1 VRHLARGNYL
11 FRAGTAELDPGV
23 ATSPLLHALGG
34 FANDEFR
41 MSNDEGM
48 TIFEKII
55 RREIPAEIVWE
66 DDDAVAF
73 HDVNPQA
80 PVHVLIVPKR
90 VIARLAD
97 ATEND
102 ARLLGKLLLA
112 ARKVAE
118 KLDIVNSG
126 YRVVIN
132 SGPDAGE
139 SVPHLHV
146 HVLGKRQMAWP
157 PG

>member
-1 VRHLARGNYL
+1 
-11 FRAGTAELDPGV
+11 
-23 ATSPLLHALGG
+23 
-34 FANDEFR
+34 
-41 MSNDEGM
+41 M

-55 RREIPAEIVWE
+55 AREIPAKIVWE
-66 DDDAVAF
+66 DDDAIAF

-80 PVHVLIVPKR
+80 PVHVLIVPKK
-90 VIARLAD
+90 ALPRLSV
-97 ATEND
+97 ATEKD
-102 ARLLGKLLLA
+102 RALLGKLLL
-112 ARKVAE
+112 VAGE
-118 KLDIVNSG
+118 LAKKLEIDQTG

-146 HVLGKRQMAWP
+146 HLLGKRALAWP

>member
-1 VRHLARGNYL
+1 
-11 FRAGTAELDPGV
+11 
-23 ATSPLLHALGG
+23 
-34 FANDEFR
+34 
-41 MSNDEGM
+41 M

-55 RREIPAEIVWE
+55 RREIPAEIVFE
-66 DDDAVAF
+66 DDDLLAF
-73 HDVNPQA
+73 RDVNPQA

-90 VIARLAD
+90 MVARLAD
-97 ATEND
+97 ATEAD
-102 ARLLGKLLLA
+102 GPLLGKLLLA

-118 KLDIVNSG
+118 KLDLLESG

-139 SVPHLHV
+139 SVPHVHV
-146 HVLGKRQMAWP
+146 RVLGKRTLAWP

>member
-1 VRHLARGNYL
+1 
-11 FRAGTAELDPGV
+11 
-23 ATSPLLHALGG
+23 
-34 FANDEFR
+34 
-41 MSNDEGM
+41 M

-55 RREIPAEIVWE
+55 TRQIPAKIVWE

-90 VIARLAD
+90 VVPRLAD
-97 ATEND
+97 AND
-102 ARLLGKLLLA
+102 ADAPLLGKLLLV
-112 ARKVAE
+112 ARDLAK
-118 KLDIVNSG
+118 KLDLSNG

-146 HVLGKRQMAWP
+146 HLLGKRALAWP

>member
-1 VRHLARGNYL
+1 
-11 FRAGTAELDPGV
+11 
-23 ATSPLLHALGG
+23 
-34 FANDEFR
+34 
-41 MSNDEGM
+41 M

-55 RREIPAEIVWE
+55 AREIPAKIIWE
-66 DDDAVAF
+66 DDDTIAF

-90 VIARLAD
+90 VVLRLTE

-102 ARLLGKLLLA
+102 RALLGKLLLV
-112 ARKVAE
+112 AR
-118 KLDIVNSG
+118 DIAKKFDLSSG

-146 HVLGKRQMAWP
+146 HLLGKRALAWP

>member
-1 VRHLARGNYL
+1 
-11 FRAGTAELDPGV
+11 
-23 ATSPLLHALGG
+23 
-34 FANDEFR
+34 
-41 MSNDEGM
+41 M

-55 RREIPAEIVWE
+55 AREISAKIIWE
-66 DDDAVAF
+66 DDDTIAF

-90 VIARLAD
+90 VVPRLTE
-97 ATEND
+97 ATED
-102 ARLLGKLLLA
+102 DRALLGKLLLV
-112 ARKVAE
+112 ARDIAKR
-118 KLDIVNSG
+118 LDLSSG

-146 HVLGKRQMAWP
+146 HLLGKRALAWP

>member
-1 VRHLARGNYL
+1 
-11 FRAGTAELDPGV
+11 
-23 ATSPLLHALGG
+23 
-34 FANDEFR
+34 
-41 MSNDEGM
+41 M
-48 TIFEKII
+48 TVFEKII
-55 RREIPAEIVWE
+55 ARQIPARIIWE
-66 DDDAVAF
+66 DDDVIAF

-90 VIARLAD
+90 ALPRLAD
-97 ATEND
+97 ATDND
-102 ARLLGKLLLA
+102 CALLGKLLLV
-112 ARKVAE
+112 ARDLAK
-118 KLDIVNSG
+118 KLDVSSG

-146 HVLGKRQMAWP
+146 HLLGKRALAWP

>member
-1 VRHLARGNYL
+1 
-11 FRAGTAELDPGV
+11 
-23 ATSPLLHALGG
+23 
-34 FANDEFR
+34 
-41 MSNDEGM
+41 M

-55 RREIPAEIVWE
+55 AREIPAKIIFENNDLI
-66 DDDAVAF
+66 AF
-73 HDVNPQA
+73 HDVDPKA

-90 VIARLAD
+90 VIPRLAEAGPSD
-97 ATEND
+97 EP
-102 ARLLGKLLLA
+102 LLGKLIVTA
-112 ARKVAE
+112 AKVARDLGIDE
-118 KLDIVNSG
+118 SG

-146 HVLGKRQMAWP
+146 HLLGKRSLGWP

>member
-1 VRHLARGNYL
+1 
-11 FRAGTAELDPGV
+11 
-23 ATSPLLHALGG
+23 
-34 FANDEFR
+34 
-41 MSNDEGM
+41 M

-55 RREIPAEIVWE
+55 ARQIPAKIIWE
-66 DDDAVAF
+66 DDDVVAF

-80 PVHVLIVPKR
+80 PVHVLIVPKK
-90 VIARLAD
+90 VVPRLNE
-97 ATEND
+97 ATD
-102 ARLLGKLLLA
+102 DDRALLGKLLLV
-112 ARKVAE
+112 ARDLAK
-118 KLDIVNSG
+118 KLDLSSG

-146 HVLGKRQMAWP
+146 HLLGKRALAWP